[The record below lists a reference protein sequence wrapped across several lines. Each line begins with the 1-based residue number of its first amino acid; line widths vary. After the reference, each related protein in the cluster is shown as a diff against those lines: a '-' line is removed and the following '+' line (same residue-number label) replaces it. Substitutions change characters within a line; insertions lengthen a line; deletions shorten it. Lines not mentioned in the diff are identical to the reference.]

1 MIQKI
6 KLTNF
11 KCFPSVE
18 LSFRE
23 LNVFSG
29 VNSMGKSTV
38 IQSLLLLR
46 QTYENNAID
55 RGLYLNGKYIS
66 IGTGKDLL
74 YSNAGKEPIG
84 IYVQSEVDQ
93 FDGWYEYNASAD
105 YLRRMA
111 ENREI
116 EFHASNLF
124 QDGFEFI
131 SADRLGPQLSY
142 EKSYYEVHER
152 KSIGQ
157 HGEYA
162 VHFLV
167 ENRDQGISN
176 KSVLYPDGQSEKLQ
190 YQTEMWMS
198 GISPG
203 VRIDFDNYDGANSVG
218 LRIRQKNKD
227 ETTSD
232 YFSVRNVGFG
242 ISYVLP
248 IVLSLLKAQ
257 KGDLVILE
265 NPEAHLH
272 PRGQRMMGELVARA
286 AQGGVQVILETHS
299 DHLMNGIRIGV
310 KNKVICQEKVQ
321 INFFQNNQM
330 TGRKEILNPQI
341 QEDGRLSSWPD
352 GFFDEWDKAIDEMF

>member
-1 MIQKI
+1 M
-6 KLTNF
+6 
-11 KCFPSVE
+11 
-18 LSFRE
+18 
-23 LNVFSG
+23 
-29 VNSMGKSTV
+29 
-38 IQSLLLLR
+38 
-46 QTYENNAID
+46 
-55 RGLYLNGKYIS
+55 
-66 IGTGKDLL
+66 
-74 YSNAGKEPIG
+74 
-84 IYVQSEVDQ
+84 
-93 FDGWYEYNASAD
+93 
-105 YLRRMA
+105 
-111 ENREI
+111 
-116 EFHASNLF
+116 
-124 QDGFEFI
+124 
-131 SADRLGPQLSY
+131 
-142 EKSYYEVHER
+142 
-152 KSIGQ
+152 
-157 HGEYA
+157 
-162 VHFLV
+162 
-167 ENRDQGISN
+167 
-176 KSVLYPDGQSEKLQ
+176 LYPDGQSEKLQ

-265 NPEAHLH
+265 NPEAHLN

-310 KNKVICQEKVQ
+310 KNKVICQGKVQ